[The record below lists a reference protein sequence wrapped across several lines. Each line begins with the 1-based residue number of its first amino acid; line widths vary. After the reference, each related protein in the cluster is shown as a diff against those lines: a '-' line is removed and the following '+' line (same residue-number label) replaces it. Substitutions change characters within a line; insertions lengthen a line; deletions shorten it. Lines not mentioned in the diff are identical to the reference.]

1 MTMMKLAVLI
11 AVLSTNAI
19 REHAAETHHA
29 LAMQTQADHEATSDA
44 QRPLA
49 ATQIMLELQVFQFK
63 GDANA
68 KGALPE
74 FLEKLPRIDAA
85 SAPGEPPQSVQ
96 AAIAGGEVD
105 KLLADAAAYCISAPR
120 MFVHAGQTASVQ
132 IGREIAWEAMQPT
145 AEPGVFR
152 LVQGEPKF
160 EGMRFDVMAE
170 VLDDRAIAVRTLKMR
185 FDQCVG
191 REAVEGTSLEVGA
204 PIIRSRESTHALVLK
219 SGQRALLTTS
229 ALDES
234 GELMLVVLKAK
245 VVDPPSDESKPY
257 TKEAGGR

>member
-1 MTMMKLAVLI
+1 MTMMKLAGLC
-11 AVLSTNAI
+11 AVLSTTMLGAGAPITPQNLAV
-19 REHAAETHHA
+19 EAGATQAAAADAQSPAAE
-29 LAMQTQADHEATSDA
+29 
-44 QRPLA
+44 
-49 ATQIMLELQVFQFK
+49 TQIMLELQVFQFK

-85 SAPGEPPQSVQ
+85 ATVGERPQSVQ

-120 MFVHAGQTASVQ
+120 MFIQAGKSASVQ
-132 IGREIAWEAMQPT
+132 IGRDIAWEAMQPT

-170 VLDDRAIAVRTLKMR
+170 VVDDRAIAVRTLKMR

-191 REAVEGTSLEVGA
+191 REAVAGTSLEVGA

-219 SGQRALLTTS
+219 AGQRAILTTS
-229 ALDES
+229 TLDES

-257 TKEAGGR
+257 TKDAGGR